1 MPASVLNHQKK
12 AEHMEAALPMKDK
25 ETVALSE
32 VERDSKEKV
41 VMAAKVTAIMA
52 VAKDTAIMVVAKDTA
67 IMAAAKDTAIMVVAK
82 VADIMEVAKGM
93 AITMVVISDSIVAHP
108 IAIGTTC

>member
-1 MPASVLNHQKK
+1 
-12 AEHMEAALPMKDK
+12 MEAALPMKDK

-41 VMAAKVTAIMA
+41 VMAVAKDTTIMA
-52 VAKDTAIMVVAKDTA
+52 VAKGTAIMTVAKDMAIMVVAKAVA
-67 IMAAAKDTAIMVVAK
+67 IMAAAKDT
-82 VADIMEVAKGM
+82 

-108 IAIGTTC
+108 IAIGRMC

>member
-25 ETVALSE
+25 EEVTLSE
-32 VERDSKEKV
+32 GERDSKEKV
-41 VMAAKVTAIMA
+41 VMA
-52 VAKDTAIMVVAKDTA
+52 VAKDTA
-67 IMAAAKDTAIMVVAK
+67 
-82 VADIMEVAKGM
+82 IMEVAKGM

-108 IAIGTTC
+108 IAIGTMCRMKSPRRIPAISR

>member
-25 ETVALSE
+25 EEVTLSE
-32 VERDSKEKV
+32 GERDSKEKV
-41 VMAAKVTAIMA
+41 VMAVAKDTAIMA

-67 IMAAAKDTAIMVVAK
+67 I
-82 VADIMEVAKGM
+82 
-93 AITMVVISDSIVAHP
+93 TMVVISDSIVDHP
-108 IAIGTTC
+108 IAIGTMC

>member
-1 MPASVLNHQKK
+1 
-12 AEHMEAALPMKDK
+12 MEAALPMKDK

-41 VMAAKVTAIMA
+41 IMVEAKVVAIMA
-52 VAKDTAIMVVAKDTA
+52 VAKDT
-67 IMAAAKDTAIMVVAK
+67 
-82 VADIMEVAKGM
+82 

>member
-1 MPASVLNHQKK
+1 MLVSVLNHQKEV
-12 AEHMEAALPMKDK
+12 EHTVEVLPKKDK
-25 ETVALSE
+25 EAVTLSE

-41 VMAAKVTAIMA
+41 VMA
-52 VAKDTAIMVVAKDTA
+52 VAKD
-67 IMAAAKDTAIMVVAK
+67 
-82 VADIMEVAKGM
+82 M